1 MLELAAAVWVF
12 LAVTAGTV
20 FLLLRFG
27 GTRLRAL
34 DRLQALPPVVSEFL
48 PSSTLMWQELV
59 KWAGALVPAT
69 PKGLPLLKRRLM
81 RAGFRNPQAVRFF
94 YGARVCSTAIL
105 GPGALLLGLRLNVS
119 SDHLFL
125 LTAGATLAGFLAPS
139 QYLSWC
145 VARRKHAIEKALPNV
160 LDLMVVCV
168 ESGLGLDQTV
178 VQVAQELRVAH
189 PELCGEFAMMNLEMR
204 AGKRRVE
211 ALHNLSDRA
220 GVEDLKRLVAVLVQ
234 TDRFGTSI
242 AASLRGHADYL
253 RVMAR
258 QRAEE
263 QAAKLAVKLVFPIFF
278 CVLPSLFVVT
288 IGPVITRLVRDL
300 FPMIEKM

>member
-1 MLELAAAVWVF
+1 MLILAAVWVF
-12 LAVTAGTV
+12 VAVAGGTA

-27 GTRLRAL
+27 GARVRPI
-34 DRLQALPPVVSEFL
+34 DRLQSLGPTVAPFL
-48 PSSTLMWQELV
+48 PSPALVWKELV
-59 KWAGALVPAT
+59 NWAGSLVPAS
-69 PKGLPLLKRRLM
+69 PKSLPLLKRRLM
-81 RAGFRNPQAVRFF
+81 RAGYRKPQAVRLF
-94 YGARVCSTAIL
+94 YGARVCATVFL
-105 GPGALLLGLRLNVS
+105 GAAGLLIGLRTFATPE
-119 SDHLFL
+119 HLFQ
-125 LTAGATLAGFLAPS
+125 LTAGLAVAGFVAPT
-139 QYLSWC
+139 QYLRWC
-145 VARRKHAIEKALPNV
+145 IARRQHAVEKALPNV

-178 VQVAQELRVAH
+178 IQVAQELRSAH
-189 PELCGEFAMMNLEMR
+189 PELCGEFAMMNLELR

-211 ALHNLSDRA
+211 ALHNLADRS
-220 GVEDLKRLVAVLVQ
+220 GVEDVRRLVAVLVQ

-242 AASLRGHADYL
+242 AQSLRGHADYL

-263 QAAKLAVKLVFPIFF
+263 RAAKLAVKLVFPIFF

>member
-1 MLELAAAVWVF
+1 MLGLAAAWVF
-12 LAVTAGTV
+12 LAVAGGTA
-20 FLLLRFG
+20 FLLWRYG
-27 GTRLRAL
+27 GGRVRPI
-34 DRLQALPPVVSEFL
+34 DRLQTPGPVVSQFL
-48 PSSTLMWQELV
+48 PSPSLV
-59 KWAGALVPAT
+59 WRDLVNWAGSLVPAT
-69 PKGLPLLKRRLM
+69 PKSLPLLKRRLM
-81 RAGFRNPQAVRFF
+81 RAGYRNPQAVRFF

-105 GPGALLLGLRLNVS
+105 GVGALLIGLRS
-119 SDHLFL
+119 YASPDRIFQW
-125 LTAGATLAGFLAPS
+125 TGAATLAGFLAPM
-139 QYLSWC
+139 QYLQWC

-168 ESGLGLDQTV
+168 ESGLGLDQTII
-178 VQVAQELRVAH
+178 QVAQELRAAH
-189 PELCGEFAMMNLEMR
+189 PELCGEFAVMNLEMR

-211 ALHNLSDRA
+211 ALHNLADRT
-220 GVEDLKRLVAVLVQ
+220 GVEDVRRLVAVLVQ

-242 AASLRGHADYL
+242 AQSLRGHADYL

-263 QAAKLAVKLVFPIFF
+263 RAAKLAVKLVFPIFF